1 MILSS
6 WLKSYHHEYQ
16 HFTGLPNIF

>member
-6 WLKSYHHEYQ
+6 WLKIVNFLNVLHI
-16 HFTGLPNIF
+16 L